1 MVRPSCPG
9 EVYAG
14 VTRPAGP
21 SAGPCVEEGLQ
32 DITMNRRYGG
42 RAVVLLL
49 ARVSLLAA
57 GVAAQTPFDCGTVN
71 GAQLASLFTA
81 VFQTGASQH
90 ILLNNC
96 AFDVAVGPPEAA
108 APAFPP
114 STTAPAKI
122 TPLSPIAKR
131 GIGTWNPVSDLGN
144 LKGAA
149 WWYSWGVDPGADAIA
164 AGQNNGFEF
173 VSMIVRTVLLRSI
186 GSPASLG
193 SPQHSALC
201 MPGAH

>member
-1 MVRPSCPG
+1 M
-9 EVYAG
+9 
-14 VTRPAGP
+14 
-21 SAGPCVEEGLQ
+21 
-32 DITMNRRYGG
+32 
-42 RAVVLLL
+42 AVVLL

-71 GAQLASLFTA
+71 GTQLASLFTA

-96 AFDVAVGPPEAA
+96 AFDVAIGPPEAA
-108 APAFPP
+108 APVSPP

-131 GIGTWNPVSDLGN
+131 GIDTWNPVSDLGN

-173 VSMIVRTVLLRSI
+173 VSMIVRTVLLLSI
-186 GSPASLG
+186 GSPATLG
-193 SPQHSALC
+193 ISTT
-201 MPGAH
+201 